1 MLFVWVIIMKIY
13 VSNSQ
18 TGTKLYMNV
27 EPYYTI
33 QKVMKFSIK
42 NFGLAADSDFILA
55 RGTKFLIKDDTIES
69 QGINDGDILD
79 LMANP
84 KGGKVILLGTTT

>member
-1 MLFVWVIIMKIY
+1 MKIY

-42 NFGLAADSDFILA
+42 NFGLSGDDSNFIIV
-55 RGTKFLIKDDTIES
+55 RGNKWLTKDDTIES
-69 QGINDGDILD
+69 QGINDGDTLD

-84 KGGKVILLGTTT
+84 KGGKVILLGTTTT